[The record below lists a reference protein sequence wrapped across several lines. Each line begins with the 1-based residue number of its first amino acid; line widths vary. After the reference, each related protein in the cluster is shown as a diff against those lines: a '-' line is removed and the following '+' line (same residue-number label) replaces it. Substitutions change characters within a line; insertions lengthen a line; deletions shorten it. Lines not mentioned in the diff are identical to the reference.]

1 MEAEAA
7 EADDVSEEQTEVSV
21 HQYCNLTIDGDHVH
35 LVFEHLPSHHL
46 QNHTSPAVLASHT
59 VAFHRSRATVVVSR
73 QGQCQGHLGLP
84 PYHMPAFSFC
94 LLRAPDRI
102 EQAAV

>member
-1 MEAEAA
+1 MGGCRGEHQGEPLEMEAEAA

-21 HQYCNLTIDGDHVH
+21 HQYCILTIDGDHVH

-59 VAFHRSRATVVVSR
+59 VAFHRSIATVLSVVKDSTKV
-73 QGQCQGHLGLP
+73 
-84 PYHMPAFSFC
+84 
-94 LLRAPDRI
+94 I
-102 EQAAV
+102 